1 MKNNKIYIGDT
12 PVKYSDENVQG
23 ETTLIN
29 GQHYYK
35 ISNYHQM
42 PPFFMSIVSNSDLW
56 MFLSSNGALTAGRT
70 NPDHALF
77 PYYTDDRIHDSHDIT
92 GNKTIIFVGKSDKIY
107 LWEPFSSNC
116 HGVYQIDRNIYK
128 NILGNHVIFEETNR
142 DLNITFR
149 YGWNN
154 CDEYGFIK
162 KSQIIN
168 NNKEPV
174 EINVCDG
181 LQNILPSGIDKRF
194 QLEYSTLADGYKKSE
209 LFPETNIGLYMLSS
223 IPVDRAE
230 PNEALMTSVVWSI
243 GIPNA
248 SILLSS
254 TQLDLFRKT
263 TEVVQE
269 HNIRARRGSYF
280 VQSSFTLDA
289 HQEKGWDIIADID
302 KTQSQISALAHSL
315 INDKNGAKKID
326 KAIAKSNQG
335 LLEKIS
341 KADGIQLTNN
351 SLNNFRHSANT
362 LFNIMRGGLFED
374 NYLIDKH
381 DFLSFLKQANKTKY
395 ATYKS
400 LLNQLPD
407 EVYLVDITTIGN
419 QDIERHCFE
428 YLPLSFS
435 RCHGDP
441 SRPWNNFSIDIKDQ
455 QGNKTFEYQGNWRD
469 IFQNWEALTLSFP
482 DYIESM
488 ITKFVNA
495 STADG
500 YNPSR
505 VVRDGFD
512 WDTLDPDDAWT
523 YIGYWGDHQIIY
535 LLKLLEG
542 SHKYHPGKL
551 LSLLNKE
558 IYTYANIPYKIKPYS
573 EIIEDHYNTV
583 DFDFELNQRI
593 NKRVE
598 KIGTDGKLI
607 QDQNGNI
614 YHVSLLEKLLVPAL
628 VKFSNYIP
636 QAGIWMNTQRPEWND
651 ANNALVGNGT
661 SMVTLYYLRRYI
673 IFLQEVLEGADLDR
687 VSISNEVCEF
697 FYNITEGL
705 QSFHS
710 VLSKTISDQD
720 RKNFTDVL
728 STAGSEYR
736 ANIYSN
742 GFSGEKSLLS
752 ILEIKKFLEISLIH
766 IDHSIQSNERE
777 DHLFN
782 AYNLIRFDKN
792 DGISI
797 RYLYEMLEGQ
807 VSVLSSKFL
816 KPEKAVVLL
825 RALRSSSLYR
835 EDQQSYLLYPNRRLP
850 HFIEKNIIPNKL
862 ANKSKILKQLIRDK
876 RKDFIEIDI
885 EGKIHFNSQFRNS
898 RILKDA
904 LDQLDVY
911 TEKDIQTV
919 LNIYEEIFDHQS
931 FTGRSGTFFKYEGLG
946 SIYWHM
952 VSKLLLAVNE
962 IYYTAISTQIDQKTI
977 DELKTIYYEIKEGIG
992 IHKNPALYGAFPT
1005 DPYSHTPAHC
1015 GAQQPGLTGQVK
1027 EDYIA
1032 RFGEL
1037 GVNVKNGCV
1046 SFKPDL
1052 LKQSEFITKRDDFI
1066 FYNIKGDKTTIP
1078 LEKNSMAFTYI
1089 QIPIIYTL
1097 SDEDQITITLKNDER
1112 KTINGSELKPD
1123 ISRYIFNRTGEI
1135 TKIEVSID
1143 HTLIN

>member
-92 GNKTIIFVGKSDKIY
+92 GNKTIVFVRKSDKIY

-116 HGVYQIDRNIYK
+116 HGVYQIDRDIYK

-435 RCHGDP
+435 RRHGDP

-500 YNPSR
+500 YNPYR
-505 VVRDGFD
+505 IERDGFD
-512 WDTLDPDDAWT
+512 WDTLDPDDTWT

-705 QSFHS
+705 QSLHS

-752 ILEIKKFLEISLIH
+752 ILEIKKFFEISLIH

-835 EDQQSYLLYPNRRLP
+835 KDQQSYILYPNRRLP
-850 HFIEKNIIPNKL
+850 HFMEKNIIPKNL
-862 ANKSKILKQLIRDK
+862 ANNSKILKQLIRDK

-962 IYYTAISTQIDQKTI
+962 IYYTAISTQTDQKTI

-1015 GAQQPGLTGQVK
+1015 GVQQPGMTGQVK

-1037 GVNVKNGCV
+1037 GVYVKNGCV
-1046 SFKPDL
+1046 SFKPNL
-1052 LKQSEFITKRDDFI
+1052 LKNSEFITKRDEFN
-1066 FYNIKGDKTTIP
+1066 FYNIHKEKTTIP
-1078 LEKNSMAFTYI
+1078 LEKNSLAFTYI

-1097 SDEDQITITLKNDER
+1097 SDKDQITITLKNDER
-1112 KTINGSELKPD
+1112 KTITGTELKPD
-1123 ISRYIFNRTGEI
+1123 ISRSIFNRTGEI
-1135 TKIEVSID
+1135 NKIEVSID
-1143 HTLIN
+1143 HTLLN

>member
-1 MKNNKIYIGDT
+1 MKKDKIYIGNT
-12 PVKYSDENVQG
+12 LVKYSDENVQG
-23 ETTLIN
+23 ETTLLN
-29 GQHYYK
+29 GQQYYK

-56 MFLSSNGALTAGRT
+56 MFLSSNGALTAGRR

-77 PYYTDDRIHDSHDIT
+77 PYYTDDRIHDSQDIT
-92 GNKTIIFVGKSDKIY
+92 GSKTIAFITRSEKTY
-107 LWEPFSSNC
+107 LWEPFSSNY
-116 HGVYQIDRNIYK
+116 HGLYQIERNIYK
-128 NILGNHVIFEETNR
+128 NLLGNHVIFEEINQ

-154 CDEYGFIK
+154 CDEYGFIN
-162 KSQIIN
+162 KSEIVN
-168 NNKEPV
+168 NNKEQV

-194 QLEYSTLADGYKKSE
+194 QLEYSTLVDGYKKSE

-230 PNEALMTSVVWSI
+230 PSEALMTSVVWSI

-254 TQLDLFRKT
+254 TQLDFFRKT
-263 TEVVQE
+263 REVVQE
-269 HNIRARRGSYF
+269 HNIRARRGAYF

-289 HQEKGWDIIADID
+289 HQEKGWSIIADID
-302 KTQSQISALAHSL
+302 KTQSQVSALAHSI
-315 INDKNGAKKID
+315 INDQDKAKKID
-326 KAIAKSNQG
+326 KAIAKSNQD

-341 KADGIQLTNN
+341 KADGIQLTKNA
-351 SLNNFRHSANT
+351 LNNFRHSANT

-374 NYLIDKH
+374 NYLVDKH
-381 DFLSFLKQANKTKY
+381 DFLSFLKQANKAKY
-395 ATYKS
+395 ETYKS

-407 EVYLVDITTIGN
+407 ELHLEDITSIGN
-419 QDIERHCFE
+419 HDIERYCFE

-435 RCHGDP
+435 RRHGDP

-455 QGNKTFEYQGNWRD
+455 HRNKTLEYQGNWRD
-469 IFQNWEALTLSFP
+469 IFQNWEALALSFP
-482 DYIESM
+482 GYIESM

-500 YNPSR
+500 YNPYR

-512 WDTLDPDDAWT
+512 WDTIDPDDTWT

-535 LLKLLEG
+535 LLKLLEV

-558 IYTYANIPYKIKPYS
+558 IYTYANVPYKIKPYL
-573 EIIEDHYNTV
+573 EILEDHYNTV
-583 DFDFELNQRI
+583 DFDFELNQHI
-593 NKRVE
+593 NERVE
-598 KIGTDGKLI
+598 KIGTDGKRI
-607 QDQNGNI
+607 QDRNGKI
-614 YHVSLLEKLLVPAL
+614 YHVSLLEKLLVPML

-673 IFLQEVLEGADLDR
+673 IFIQEMLEDIDLDQ
-687 VSISNEVCEF
+687 VSISNEVYEF
-697 FYNITEGL
+697 FYKITEGL

-710 VLSKTISDQD
+710 ILSNIISDQD
-720 RKNFTDVL
+720 RKKITDVL
-728 STAGSEYR
+728 STAGSEHR
-736 ANIYSN
+736 TNIYSN
-742 GFSGEKSLLS
+742 GFSGEKRSLS
-752 ILEIKKFLEISLIH
+752 ILDLKKFLEISLIH

-782 AYNLIRFDKN
+782 AYNLIKFDQN
-792 DGISI
+792 GGISI

-807 VSVLSSKFL
+807 VSILSSKFL

-835 EDQQSYLLYPNRRLP
+835 EDQQSYILYPNRRLP

-862 ANKSKILKQLIRDK
+862 ANKSKILEQLIRDK

-904 LDQLDVY
+904 LDQLGTY
-911 TEKDIQTV
+911 SEKDIQTV

-962 IYYTAISTQIDQKTI
+962 IYYTAITTQTDQKTI

-992 IHKNPALYGAFPT
+992 IHKNPEQYGAFPT

-1015 GAQQPGLTGQVK
+1015 GVQQPGMTGQVK
-1027 EDYIA
+1027 EDYIS

-1037 GVNVKNGCV
+1037 GVQIADGKV
-1046 SFKPDL
+1046 SFKSYL
-1052 LKQSEFITKRDDFI
+1052 LDKSEFIETDQDFN
-1066 FYNIKGDKTTIP
+1066 FYNIQGNKEAIFLK
-1078 LEKNSMAFTYI
+1078 KNSLAFTLV
-1089 QIPIIYTL
+1089 QIPIIYVL
-1097 SDEDQITITLKNDER
+1097 SDKDQITITLKNDER

-1123 ISRYIFNRTGEI
+1123 ISRSIFNRTGNI
-1135 TKIEVSID
+1135 SKIEVSID
-1143 HTLIN
+1143 HTLFN

>member
-92 GNKTIIFVGKSDKIY
+92 GNKTIVFVRKSDKIY

-302 KTQSQISALAHSL
+302 KTQSQISALAHS
-315 INDKNGAKKID
+315 IKNDKDKAKKID

-381 DFLSFLKQANKTKY
+381 DFLSFLKQANKEKY

-407 EVYLVDITTIGN
+407 ELHLVDITSIGN
-419 QDIERHCFE
+419 HDIDRYCFE

-435 RCHGDP
+435 RSHGDP

-500 YNPSR
+500 YNPYR
-505 VVRDGFD
+505 IERDGFD
-512 WDTLDPDDAWT
+512 WDTLDPDDTWT

-752 ILEIKKFLEISLIH
+752 ILEIKKFFEISLIH

-835 EDQQSYLLYPNRRLP
+835 KDQQSYILYPNRRLP
-850 HFIEKNIIPNKL
+850 HFIEKNIIPKNL
-862 ANKSKILKQLIRDK
+862 VNNSKILKQLIRDK

-911 TEKDIQTV
+911 TKKDIQTV

-962 IYYTAISTQIDQKTI
+962 IYYTAITVQTDQKI
-977 DELKTIYYEIKEGIG
+977 IEELKTIYYEIKEGIG

>member
-1 MKNNKIYIGDT
+1 MKKDKIYIGNT
-12 PVKYSDENVQG
+12 LVKYSDENVQG
-23 ETTLIN
+23 ETTLLN
-29 GQHYYK
+29 GQQYYK

-56 MFLSSNGALTAGRT
+56 MFLSSNGALTAGRR

-77 PYYTDDRIHDSHDIT
+77 PYYTDDRIHDSQDIT
-92 GNKTIIFVGKSDKIY
+92 GSKTIAFITRSEKTY
-107 LWEPFSSNC
+107 LWEPFSSNY
-116 HGVYQIDRNIYK
+116 HGLYQIERNIYK
-128 NILGNHVIFEETNR
+128 NLLGNHVIFEEINQ

-154 CDEYGFIK
+154 CDEYGFIN
-162 KSQIIN
+162 KSEIVN
-168 NNKEPV
+168 NNKEQV

-194 QLEYSTLADGYKKSE
+194 QLEYSTLVDGYKKSE

-230 PNEALMTSVVWSI
+230 PSEALMTSVVWSI

-254 TQLDLFRKT
+254 TQLDFFRKT
-263 TEVVQE
+263 REVVQE
-269 HNIRARRGSYF
+269 HNIRARRGAYF

-289 HQEKGWDIIADID
+289 HQEKGWSIIADID
-302 KTQSQISALAHSL
+302 KTQSQVSALAHSI
-315 INDKNGAKKID
+315 INDQDKAKKID
-326 KAIAKSNQG
+326 KAIAKSNQD

-341 KADGIQLTNN
+341 KADGIQLTKNA
-351 SLNNFRHSANT
+351 LNNFRHSANT

-374 NYLIDKH
+374 NYLVDKH
-381 DFLSFLKQANKTKY
+381 DFLSFLKQANKAKY
-395 ATYKS
+395 ETYKS

-407 EVYLVDITTIGN
+407 ELHLEDITSIGN
-419 QDIERHCFE
+419 HDIERYCFE

-435 RCHGDP
+435 RRHGDP

-455 QGNKTFEYQGNWRD
+455 HRNKTLEYQGNWRD
-469 IFQNWEALTLSFP
+469 IFQNWEALALSFP

-500 YNPSR
+500 YNPYR

-512 WDTLDPDDAWT
+512 WDTIDPDDTWT

-535 LLKLLEG
+535 LLKLLEV

-558 IYTYANIPYKIKPYS
+558 IYTYANVPYKIKPYL
-573 EIIEDHYNTV
+573 EILEDHYNTV
-583 DFDFELNQRI
+583 DFDFELNQHI
-593 NKRVE
+593 NERVE
-598 KIGTDGKLI
+598 KIGTDGKRI
-607 QDQNGNI
+607 QDRNGKI
-614 YHVSLLEKLLVPAL
+614 YHVSLLEKLLVPML

-673 IFLQEVLEGADLDR
+673 IFLQEMLEDIDLDQ
-687 VSISNEVCEF
+687 VSISNEVYEF
-697 FYNITEGL
+697 FYKITEGL

-710 VLSKTISDQD
+710 ILSNIISDQD
-720 RKNFTDVL
+720 RKKITDVL
-728 STAGSEYR
+728 STAGSEHR
-736 ANIYSN
+736 SNIYSN
-742 GFSGEKSLLS
+742 GFSGEKRSLS
-752 ILEIKKFLEISLIH
+752 ILDLKKFLEISLIH

-782 AYNLIRFDKN
+782 AYNLIKFDQN
-792 DGISI
+792 GGISI

-807 VSVLSSKFL
+807 VSILSSKFL

-835 EDQQSYLLYPNRRLP
+835 EDQQSYILYPNRRLP

-862 ANKSKILKQLIRDK
+862 ANKSKILEQLIRDK

-904 LDQLDVY
+904 LDQLGTY
-911 TEKDIQTV
+911 SEKDIQTV

-962 IYYTAISTQIDQKTI
+962 IYYTAITTRTDQKTI

-992 IHKNPALYGAFPT
+992 IHKNPEQYGAFPT

-1015 GAQQPGLTGQVK
+1015 GVQQPGMTGQVK
-1027 EDYIA
+1027 EDYIS

-1037 GVNVKNGCV
+1037 GVQIADGKV
-1046 SFKPDL
+1046 SFKSYL
-1052 LKQSEFITKRDDFI
+1052 LDKSEFIETDQDFN
-1066 FYNIKGDKTTIP
+1066 FYNIQGNKEAIFLK
-1078 LEKNSMAFTYI
+1078 KNSLAFTLV
-1089 QIPIIYTL
+1089 QIPIIYVL
-1097 SDEDQITITLKNDER
+1097 SDKDQITITLKNDER

-1123 ISRYIFNRTGEI
+1123 ISRSIFNRTGNI
-1135 TKIEVSID
+1135 SKIEVSID
-1143 HTLIN
+1143 HTLFN

>member
-23 ETTLIN
+23 KTTLIN

-92 GNKTIIFVGKSDKIY
+92 GNKTIVFVRKSDKIY

-116 HGVYQIDRNIYK
+116 HGVYQIDRDIYK

-374 NYLIDKH
+374 NYLVNKH
-381 DFLSFLKQANKTKY
+381 DFLSFLQRANKAKY

-407 EVYLVDITTIGN
+407 ELHLEDITSIGN
-419 QDIERHCFE
+419 HDIERYCFE

-455 QGNKTFEYQGNWRD
+455 QGNKTLEYQGNWRD
-469 IFQNWEALTLSFP
+469 IFQNWEALALSFP
-482 DYIESM
+482 EYIESM

-500 YNPSR
+500 YNPYR

-512 WDTLDPDDAWT
+512 WETLDPKDAWT

-535 LLKLLEG
+535 LLKLMEL
-542 SHKYHPGKL
+542 SYKYHPGKL
-551 LSLLNKE
+551 ISLLKKE
-558 IYTYANIPYKIKPYS
+558 IFTYANVPYKIKPYH
-573 EIIEDHYNTV
+573 EIINDHYNTV
-583 DFDFELNQRI
+583 DFDFELNQLI
-593 NKRVE
+593 SERVS
-598 KIGTDGKLI
+598 KMGTDGKFLLN
-607 QDQNGNI
+607 QDEQIN
-614 YHVSLLEKLLVPAL
+614 YVALVEKLFVPML
-628 VKFSNYIP
+628 VKFSNFIP
-636 QAGIWMNTQRPEWND
+636 EAGIWMNTQRPEWND
-651 ANNALVGNGT
+651 ANNALVGNGS

-673 IFLQEVLEGADLDR
+673 TFMQKLFQEIGRDQFSVSKEVYKFFNDIAKALDSFNCMVNGA
-687 VSISNEVCEF
+687 
-697 FYNITEGL
+697 
-705 QSFHS
+705 
-710 VLSKTISDQD
+710 ISDVD
-720 RKNFTDVL
+720 RRKFTNVL
-728 STAGSEYR
+728 STAGSDYR
-736 ANIYSN
+736 TNLYNN
-742 GFSGEKSLLS
+742 GFSGDKTNLS
-752 ILEIKKFLEISLIH
+752 TEDINSFLNNCLKH
-766 IDHSIQSNERE
+766 IDHSIKINERK
-777 DHLFN
+777 DHLFH
-782 AYNLIRFDKN
+782 AYNLIKFDGN
-792 DGISI
+792 GGISI
-797 RYLYEMLEGQ
+797 RHLYEMLEGQ
-807 VSVLSSKFL
+807 VSVLSSGYLSPK
-816 KPEKAVVLL
+816 KSVVLL
-825 RALRSSSLYR
+825 KALRNSSLYR
-835 EDQQSYLLYPNRRLP
+835 ADQQSYILYPNRHLP
-850 HFIEKNIIPNKL
+850 HFYEKNIIPTALVNE
-862 ANKSKILKQLIRDK
+862 SKVISRFLREDQNNI
-876 RKDFIEIDI
+876 IDI
-885 EGKIHFNSQFRNS
+885 DVDGKIHFDSKFRNAG
-898 RILKDA
+898 ILKQELQDINE
-904 LDQLDVY
+904 LSNQ
-911 TEKDIQTV
+911 DIQEV
-919 LNIYEEIFDHQS
+919 LDIYEAIFDHQS

-952 VSKLLLAVNE
+952 VSKLLLAVNDLYLSSNSDDE
-962 IYYTAISTQIDQKTI
+962 QLLTELKSIYYDIR
-977 DELKTIYYEIKEGIG
+977 EGIG
-992 IHKNPALYGAFPT
+992 IHKNPGLYGAFPT

-1015 GAQQPGLTGQVK
+1015 GVQQPGMTGQVK
-1027 EDYIA
+1027 EDFIS

-1037 GVNVKNGCV
+1037 GVQISNGKI
-1046 SFKPDL
+1046 SFQPSL
-1052 LKQSEFITKRDDFI
+1052 LEISEFIESDQNFV
-1066 FYNIKGDKTTIP
+1066 FYNIHGEKTTLPIK
-1078 LEKNSMAFTYI
+1078 KNSLAFTLA
-1089 QIPIIYTL
+1089 QVPVIYTL
-1097 SDEDQITITLKNDER
+1097 SEQNSIRVNFNNNSVKEYDGLDLCKEVSN
-1112 KTINGSELKPD
+1112 SV
-1123 ISRYIFNRTGEI
+1123 FNREGKVI
-1135 TKIEVSID
+1135 KIEVN
-1143 HTLIN
+1143 LIKV

>member
-1 MKNNKIYIGDT
+1 MNNNKIYINNT
-12 PVKYSDENVQG
+12 LVKHSDENVQG
-23 ETTLIN
+23 ETTLLN
-29 GQHYYK
+29 GQQYYK

-56 MFLSSNGALTAGRT
+56 MFLSSNGALTAGRR

-77 PYYTDDRIHDSHDIT
+77 PYYTDDRIHDSHDVT
-92 GNKTIIFVGKSDKIY
+92 GNKTIVFVRKSEKIY

-116 HGVYQIDRNIYK
+116 HDVYQIDRNIYK
-128 NILGNHVIFEETNR
+128 NIMGNHVIFEETNQ
-142 DLNITFR
+142 DLNVSFQ
-149 YGWNN
+149 YSWNN

-162 KSQIIN
+162 KSEIVN
-168 NNKEPV
+168 NNKEQV

-181 LQNILPSGIDKRF
+181 LQNILPSGIDKNF
-194 QLEYSTLADGYKKSE
+194 QSEYSTLIDGYKKSE

-230 PNEALMTSVVWSI
+230 PNESLMTSVVWSI

-289 HQEKGWDIIADID
+289 HQEKGWSIIADID
-302 KTQSQISALAHSL
+302 KTQSQISALAHS
-315 INDKNGAKKID
+315 IKNNKDKAKKID
-326 KAIAKSNQG
+326 KAIAKSSRD

-374 NYLIDKH
+374 NYLVDKH
-381 DFLSFLKQANKTKY
+381 DFLSFLKQANKEKY

-400 LLNQLPD
+400 LLNHLPD
-407 EVYLVDITTIGN
+407 ELHLVDITSIGN
-419 QDIERHCFE
+419 HDIERYCFE

-435 RCHGDP
+435 RRHGDP

-469 IFQNWEALTLSFP
+469 IFQNWEALSLSFP

-500 YNPSR
+500 YNPYR

-535 LLKLLEG
+535 LLKLLEA
-542 SHKYHPGKL
+542 SHKHHPGKL
-551 LSLLNKE
+551 FSLLNKE
-558 IYTYANIPYKIKPYS
+558 IYTYANVPYKIKPYS
-573 EIIEDHYNTV
+573 EILEDHNNTV
-583 DFDFELNQRI
+583 DFDFELNQHV
-593 NKRVE
+593 NMRVE
-598 KIGTDGKLI
+598 KIGTDGKFI
-607 QDQNGNI
+607 QDRNGKI
-614 YHVSLLEKLLVPAL
+614 YHVSLLEKLLVPML

-661 SMVTLYYLRRYI
+661 SMVTLYYLRIYI
-673 IFLQEVLEGADLDR
+673 IFLQELLEDFDLDR
-687 VSISNEVCEF
+687 VNISNEVYEF
-697 FYNITEGL
+697 FHKILDGL
-705 QSFHS
+705 QNFCSI
-710 VLSKTISDQD
+710 LSNTISDQD
-720 RKNFTDVL
+720 RKKITDVL
-728 STAGSEYR
+728 STAGSEHR
-736 ANIYSN
+736 TNIYSN
-742 GFSGEKSLLS
+742 GFSGVRSPLS
-752 ILEIKKFLEISLIH
+752 ISDLKKLLKVSLIH

-782 AYNLIRFDKN
+782 AYNLIKFDQN

-898 RILKDA
+898 RLLKDA
-904 LDQLDVY
+904 LDQLDTY
-911 TEKDIQTV
+911 SEKDIQTV

-1015 GAQQPGLTGQVK
+1015 GVQQPGMTGQVK

-1046 SFKPDL
+1046 SFKPNL
-1052 LKQSEFITKRDDFI
+1052 LKQSEFLTKRDEFN
-1066 FYNIKGDKTTIP
+1066 FYNILGAKTTIP
-1078 LEKNSMAFTYI
+1078 LEKNSLAFTYI

-1097 SDEDQITITLKNDER
+1097 SDKDQITITLKNDER
-1112 KTINGSELKPD
+1112 KTINGTELKPD
-1123 ISRYIFNRTGEI
+1123 ISRSIFNRTGEI
-1135 TKIEVSID
+1135 NKIEVSID
-1143 HTLIN
+1143 HTLLN

>member
-1 MKNNKIYIGDT
+1 MNNNKIYINNAL
-12 PVKYSDENVQG
+12 VKRSAENVQG
-23 ETTLIN
+23 ETTVLN

-56 MFLSSNGALTAGRT
+56 MFLSSNGALTAGRI

-77 PYYTDDRIHDSHDIT
+77 PYYTDDRIHDSHDVT
-92 GNKTIIFVGKSDKIY
+92 GNKTIIFVRKSGKVY

-116 HGVYQIDRNIYK
+116 HGIYQINRNIYK
-128 NILGNHVIFEETNR
+128 NILGNHVIFEETNQ
-142 DLNITFR
+142 DLNTTFR

-162 KSQIIN
+162 KSEIVN

-181 LQNILPSGIDKRF
+181 LQNILPSGIDNRF
-194 QLEYSTLADGYKKSE
+194 QSEFSTLVDGYKKSE

-223 IPVDRAE
+223 IPIDRAE
-230 PNEALMTSVVWSI
+230 PNEALMTNVVWSI

-269 HNIRARRGSYF
+269 HNIRARRGAYF
-280 VQSSFTLDA
+280 VQSSFSLDA
-289 HQEKGWDIIADID
+289 HQEKRWSIIADID
-302 KTQSQISALAHSL
+302 KTQSQISALAHSI
-315 INDKNGAKKID
+315 INDKDRANKID
-326 KAIAKSNQG
+326 KAIAKSNRA
-335 LLEKIS
+335 LFEKIS
-341 KADGIQLTNN
+341 KADGVQLTND

-435 RCHGDP
+435 RRHGDP

-455 QGNKTFEYQGNWRD
+455 QGNKAFEYQGNWRD

-535 LLKLLEG
+535 LLKLLEA
-542 SHKYHPGKL
+542 SHKHHPGKL
-551 LSLLNKE
+551 SSLLNKE
-558 IYTYANIPYKIKPYS
+558 IYTYANVPYKIKPYS
-573 EIIEDHYNTV
+573 EILEDHNNTV
-583 DFDFELNQRI
+583 DFDYELNQHV
-593 NKRVE
+593 NMRVE
-598 KIGTDGKLI
+598 KIGTDGKFI
-607 QDQNGNI
+607 QDRNGKI
-614 YHVSLLEKLLVPAL
+614 YHVSLLEKLLVPML

-661 SMVTLYYLRRYI
+661 SMVTLYYMRRYI
-673 IFLQEVLEGADLDR
+673 VFLQEILEDLDLVQ
-687 VSISNEVCEF
+687 VSISNEVYEL
-697 FYNITEGL
+697 FYKITEGL
-705 QSFHS
+705 QNVISI
-710 VLSKTISDQD
+710 LSNTISDQD
-720 RKNFTDVL
+720 RKKLTDVL
-728 STAGSEYR
+728 STAGSEHR
-736 ANIYSN
+736 TNIYSN
-742 GFSGEKSLLS
+742 GFSGEKSPLS
-752 ILEIKKFLEISLIH
+752 ILDLNKFLEISLIH
-766 IDHSIQSNERE
+766 IDHSIKSNERE
-777 DHLFN
+777 DRLFN
-782 AYNLIRFDKN
+782 AYNLIKFDQN
-792 DGISI
+792 NGISI

-835 EDQQSYLLYPNRRLP
+835 EDQQSYILYPNRRLP
-850 HFIEKNIIPNKL
+850 HFIEKNIVPNKL

-898 RILKDA
+898 RILKNA
-904 LDQLDVY
+904 LDQLDAY
-911 TEKDIQTV
+911 SEKDIQTV

-931 FTGRSGTFFKYEGLG
+931 FTGRSGSFFKYEGLG

-962 IYYTAISTQIDQKTI
+962 IYYTAITTQTDQKII
-977 DELKTIYYEIKEGIG
+977 DELKTIYYEIKDGIG
-992 IHKNPALYGAFPT
+992 INKNPAQYGAFPT
-1005 DPYSHTPAHC
+1005 DPYSHTPEHC
-1015 GAQQPGLTGQVK
+1015 GAQQPGMTGQVK

-1037 GVNVKNGCV
+1037 GMNVKNGCI
-1046 SFKPDL
+1046 SFRPNL
-1052 LKQSEFITKRDDFI
+1052 LKQSEFLTKRDEFN
-1066 FYNIKGDKTTIP
+1066 FYNVHGEKTTIP
-1078 LEKNSMAFTYI
+1078 LEKNSLAYTYI

-1097 SDEDQITITLKNDER
+1097 SDKNQITITLNNDER

-1123 ISRYIFNRTGEI
+1123 ISRSIFNRTGEI
-1135 TKIEVSID
+1135 TKIEVSIN

>member
-1 MKNNKIYIGDT
+1 MNNNKIYINNAL
-12 PVKYSDENVQG
+12 VKRSVENVQG
-23 ETTLIN
+23 ETTVLN

-56 MFLSSNGALTAGRT
+56 MFLSSNGALTAGRI

-77 PYYTDDRIHDSHDIT
+77 PYYTDDRIHDSHDVT
-92 GNKTIIFVGKSDKIY
+92 GNKTIIFVRKSGKVY

-116 HGVYQIDRNIYK
+116 HGIYQINRNIYK
-128 NILGNHVIFEETNR
+128 NILGNHVIFEETNQ
-142 DLNITFR
+142 DLNTTFR

-162 KSQIIN
+162 KSEIVN

-181 LQNILPSGIDKRF
+181 LQNILPSGIDNRF
-194 QLEYSTLADGYKKSE
+194 QSEFSTLVDGYKKSE

-223 IPVDRAE
+223 IPIDRAE
-230 PNEALMTSVVWSI
+230 PNEALMTNVVWSI

-263 TEVVQE
+263 TEAVQE
-269 HNIRARRGSYF
+269 HNIRARRGAYF
-280 VQSSFTLDA
+280 VQSSFSLDA
-289 HQEKGWDIIADID
+289 HQEKRWSIIADID
-302 KTQSQISALAHSL
+302 KTQSQISALAHSI
-315 INDKNGAKKID
+315 INDKDRANKID
-326 KAIAKSNQG
+326 KAIAKSNRA
-335 LLEKIS
+335 LFEKIS
-341 KADGIQLTNN
+341 KADGIQLTND

-435 RCHGDP
+435 RRHGDP

-500 YNPSR
+500 YNPYR

-535 LLKLLEG
+535 LLKLLEA
-542 SHKYHPGKL
+542 SHKHHPGKL
-551 LSLLNKE
+551 FSLLNKE
-558 IYTYANIPYKIKPYS
+558 IYTYANVPYKIKPYS
-573 EIIEDHYNTV
+573 EILEDHNNTV
-583 DFDFELNQRI
+583 DFDFELNQHV
-593 NKRVE
+593 NMRVE
-598 KIGTDGKLI
+598 KIGTDGKFI
-607 QDQNGNI
+607 QDRNGKI
-614 YHVSLLEKLLVPAL
+614 YHVSLLEKLLVPML

-661 SMVTLYYLRRYI
+661 SMVTLYYMRRYI
-673 IFLQEVLEGADLDR
+673 VFLQEILEDLDLVQ
-687 VSISNEVCEF
+687 VSISNEVYEL
-697 FYNITEGL
+697 FYKITEGL
-705 QSFHS
+705 QNVISI
-710 VLSKTISDQD
+710 LSNTISDQD
-720 RKNFTDVL
+720 RKKLTDVL
-728 STAGSEYR
+728 STAGSEHR
-736 ANIYSN
+736 TNIYSN
-742 GFSGEKSLLS
+742 GFSGEKSPLS
-752 ILEIKKFLEISLIH
+752 ILDLNKFLEISLIH
-766 IDHSIQSNERE
+766 IDHSIKSNERE
-777 DHLFN
+777 DRLFN
-782 AYNLIRFDKN
+782 AYNLIKFDQN
-792 DGISI
+792 NGISI

-835 EDQQSYLLYPNRRLP
+835 EDQQSYILYPNRRLP
-850 HFIEKNIIPNKL
+850 HFIEKNIVPNKL

-898 RILKDA
+898 RILKNA
-904 LDQLDVY
+904 LDQLDAY
-911 TEKDIQTV
+911 SEKDIQTV

-931 FTGRSGTFFKYEGLG
+931 FTGRSGSFFKYEGLG

-962 IYYTAISTQIDQKTI
+962 IYYTAITTQADQKII

-992 IHKNPALYGAFPT
+992 VHKNPAQYGAFPT
-1005 DPYSHTPAHC
+1005 DPYSHTPEHC
-1015 GAQQPGLTGQVK
+1015 GAQQPGMTGQVK

-1037 GVNVKNGCV
+1037 GMNVKNGCI
-1046 SFKPDL
+1046 SFKPNL
-1052 LKQSEFITKRDDFI
+1052 LKQSEFLTKRDEFN
-1066 FYNIKGDKTTIP
+1066 FYNVHGEKTTIP
-1078 LEKNSMAFTYI
+1078 LEKNSLAYTYI

-1097 SDEDQITITLKNDER
+1097 SDKNQITITLNNDER

-1123 ISRYIFNRTGEI
+1123 ISRSIFNRTGEI
-1135 TKIEVSID
+1135 TKIEVSIN

>member
-1 MKNNKIYIGDT
+1 MKKDKIYIGNT
-12 PVKYSDENVQG
+12 LVKYSDENVQG
-23 ETTLIN
+23 ETTLLN
-29 GQHYYK
+29 GQQYYK

-56 MFLSSNGALTAGRT
+56 MFLSSNGALTAGRR

-92 GNKTIIFVGKSDKIY
+92 GNKTIVFVKKSDKIY

-116 HGVYQIDRNIYK
+116 HDVYQIDRNIYK
-128 NILGNHVIFEETNR
+128 NILGNHVIFEETNQ

-162 KSQIIN
+162 KSEIIN
-168 NNKEPV
+168 NSQEPV
-174 EINVCDG
+174 EINLCDG
-181 LQNILPSGIDKRF
+181 LQNILPSGIDRKF
-194 QLEYSTLADGYKKSE
+194 QLEYSTLVDGYKKSE
-209 LFPETNIGLYMLSS
+209 LFPETNIGLYMISS

-230 PNEALMTSVVWSI
+230 PSEALMTSVIWSI

-254 TQLDLFRKT
+254 TQLDFFKKT
-263 TEVVQE
+263 REVVQE
-269 HNIRARRGSYF
+269 HNIRARRGAYF

-289 HQEKGWDIIADID
+289 HQEKGWSIIADID
-302 KTQSQISALAHSL
+302 KTQSQVSALAHSI
-315 INDKNGAKKID
+315 INDKDKAKKID
-326 KAIAKSNQG
+326 KAIAESNQD

-341 KADGIQLTNN
+341 KADGIQLTND

-374 NYLIDKH
+374 NYLVDKN
-381 DFLSFLKQANKTKY
+381 DFLSFLKQANKAKY

-407 EVYLVDITTIGN
+407 ALHLEDITSIGN
-419 QDIERHCFE
+419 HDIERYCFE

-435 RCHGDP
+435 RRHGDP

-455 QGNKTFEYQGNWRD
+455 QGNKKLEYQGNWRD

-500 YNPSR
+500 YNPYR
-505 VVRDGFD
+505 VVRNGFD
-512 WDTLDPDDAWT
+512 WEILDPDDAWT

-535 LLKLLEG
+535 LLKFLEV

-558 IYTYANIPYKIKPYS
+558 IYTYANVPYKIKPYS
-573 EIIEDHYNTV
+573 EILEDHNNTV
-583 DFDFELNQRI
+583 DFDFELNQHL
-593 NKRVE
+593 NERVE
-598 KIGTDGKLI
+598 KIGTDGKFI
-607 QDQNGNI
+607 QDRNGKI
-614 YHVSLLEKLLVPAL
+614 YHVSLLEKLLVPML

-673 IFLQEVLEGADLDR
+673 IFLQEVLEDIDLDQ
-687 VSISNEVCEF
+687 VSISNEVYEL
-697 FYNITEGL
+697 FYKITEGL
-705 QSFHS
+705 QSF
-710 VLSKTISDQD
+710 LSILSNTISDQD
-720 RKNFTDVL
+720 RKKITDVL
-728 STAGSEYR
+728 STAGSEHR
-736 ANIYSN
+736 TNIYSN
-742 GFSGEKSLLS
+742 GFSGEKSPLS
-752 ILEIKKFLEISLIH
+752 ILDLKKFLEISLIH

-782 AYNLIRFDKN
+782 AYNLIKFEQN
-792 DGISI
+792 DGISV

-835 EDQQSYLLYPNRRLP
+835 EDQQSYILYPNRRLP
-850 HFIEKNIIPNKL
+850 HFVEKNIIPNKL
-862 ANKSKILKQLIRDK
+862 ANNSKILKQLMRDK
-876 RKDFIEIDI
+876 CKDFIEVDI

-904 LDQLDVY
+904 LDQLETY
-911 TEKDIQTV
+911 SEKDIQSV
-919 LNIYEEIFDHQS
+919 LDIYEEIFDHQS

-962 IYYTAISTQIDQKTI
+962 IYYTAIATQTDQKTI

-992 IHKNPALYGAFPT
+992 IHKNPAQYGAFPT

-1015 GAQQPGLTGQVK
+1015 GVQQPGMTGQVK

-1037 GVNVKNGCV
+1037 GVNVNNGCI
-1046 SFKPDL
+1046 SFKTNL
-1052 LKQSEFITKRDDFI
+1052 LKQSEFITKRDEFN
-1066 FYNIKGDKTTIP
+1066 FYNIHGEKITIP
-1078 LEKNSMAFTYI
+1078 LEKNSMAFTYV

-1097 SDEDQITITLKNDER
+1097 SDKDQITITLKNDER

-1123 ISRYIFNRTGEI
+1123 ISRSIFNRTGEI

-1143 HTLIN
+1143 HTLLN

>member
-1 MKNNKIYIGDT
+1 MNNNKIYINNAL
-12 PVKYSDENVQG
+12 VKRSVENVQG
-23 ETTLIN
+23 ETTVLN

-56 MFLSSNGALTAGRT
+56 MFLSSNGALTAGRI

-77 PYYTDDRIHDSHDIT
+77 PYYTDDRIHDSHDVT
-92 GNKTIIFVGKSDKIY
+92 GNKTIIFVRKSGKVY

-116 HGVYQIDRNIYK
+116 HGIYQINRNIYK
-128 NILGNHVIFEETNR
+128 NILGNHVIFEETNQ
-142 DLNITFR
+142 DLNTTFR

-162 KSQIIN
+162 KSEIVN

-181 LQNILPSGIDKRF
+181 LQNILPSGIDNRF
-194 QLEYSTLADGYKKSE
+194 QSEFSTLVDGYKKSE

-223 IPVDRAE
+223 IPIDRAE
-230 PNEALMTSVVWSI
+230 PNEALMTNVVWSI

-269 HNIRARRGSYF
+269 HNIRARRGAYF
-280 VQSSFTLDA
+280 VQSSFSLDA
-289 HQEKGWDIIADID
+289 HQEKRWSIIADID
-302 KTQSQISALAHSL
+302 KTQSQISALAHSI
-315 INDKNGAKKID
+315 INDKDRANKID
-326 KAIAKSNQG
+326 KAIAKSNRA
-335 LLEKIS
+335 LFEKIS
-341 KADGIQLTNN
+341 KADGIQLTND

-381 DFLSFLKQANKTKY
+381 DFLSFLKQANKEKY

-407 EVYLVDITTIGN
+407 ELHLVDITSIGN
-419 QDIERHCFE
+419 HDIDRYCFE

-435 RCHGDP
+435 RSHGDP

-500 YNPSR
+500 YNPYR
-505 VVRDGFD
+505 IERDGFD
-512 WDTLDPDDAWT
+512 WDTLDPDDTWT

-535 LLKLLEG
+535 LLKLLEA
-542 SHKYHPGKL
+542 SHKHHPGKL
-551 LSLLNKE
+551 FSLLNKE
-558 IYTYANIPYKIKPYS
+558 IYTYANVPYKIKPYS
-573 EIIEDHYNTV
+573 EILEDHNNTV
-583 DFDFELNQRI
+583 DFDFELNQHV
-593 NKRVE
+593 NMRVE
-598 KIGTDGKLI
+598 KIGTDGKFI
-607 QDQNGNI
+607 QDRNGKI
-614 YHVSLLEKLLVPAL
+614 YHVSLLEKLLVPML

-661 SMVTLYYLRRYI
+661 SMVTLYYMRRYI
-673 IFLQEVLEGADLDR
+673 VFLQEILEDLDLVQ
-687 VSISNEVCEF
+687 VSISNEVYEL
-697 FYNITEGL
+697 FYKITEGL
-705 QSFHS
+705 QNVISI
-710 VLSKTISDQD
+710 LSNTISDQD
-720 RKNFTDVL
+720 RKKLTDVL
-728 STAGSEYR
+728 STAGSEHR
-736 ANIYSN
+736 TNIYSN
-742 GFSGEKSLLS
+742 GFSGEKSPLS
-752 ILEIKKFLEISLIH
+752 ILDLNKFLEISLIH
-766 IDHSIQSNERE
+766 IDHSIKSNERE
-777 DHLFN
+777 DRLFN
-782 AYNLIRFDKN
+782 AYNLIKFDQN
-792 DGISI
+792 NGISI

-835 EDQQSYLLYPNRRLP
+835 EDQQSYILYPNRRLP
-850 HFIEKNIIPNKL
+850 HFIEKNIVPNKL

-898 RILKDA
+898 RILKNA
-904 LDQLDVY
+904 LDQLDAY
-911 TEKDIQTV
+911 SEKDIQTV

-931 FTGRSGTFFKYEGLG
+931 FTGRSGSFFKYEGLG

-962 IYYTAISTQIDQKTI
+962 IYYTAITTQADQKII

-992 IHKNPALYGAFPT
+992 VHKNPAQYGAFPT
-1005 DPYSHTPAHC
+1005 DPYSHTPEHC
-1015 GAQQPGLTGQVK
+1015 GAQQPGMTGQVK

-1037 GVNVKNGCV
+1037 GMNVKNGCI
-1046 SFKPDL
+1046 SFKPNL
-1052 LKQSEFITKRDDFI
+1052 LKQSEFLTKRDEFN
-1066 FYNIKGDKTTIP
+1066 FYNVHGEKTTIP
-1078 LEKNSMAFTYI
+1078 LEKNSLAYTYI

-1097 SDEDQITITLKNDER
+1097 SDKNQITITLNNDER

-1123 ISRYIFNRTGEI
+1123 ISRSIFNRTGEI
-1135 TKIEVSID
+1135 TKIEVSIN

>member
-1 MKNNKIYIGDT
+1 MNNNKIYINNAL
-12 PVKYSDENVQG
+12 VKRSAENVQG
-23 ETTLIN
+23 ETTVLN

-56 MFLSSNGALTAGRT
+56 MFLSSNGALTAGRI

-77 PYYTDDRIHDSHDIT
+77 PYYTDDRIHDSHDVT
-92 GNKTIIFVGKSDKIY
+92 GNKTIIFVRKSGKVY

-116 HGVYQIDRNIYK
+116 HGIYQINRNIYK
-128 NILGNHVIFEETNR
+128 NILGNHVIFEETNQ
-142 DLNITFR
+142 DLNTTFR

-162 KSQIIN
+162 KSEIVN

-181 LQNILPSGIDKRF
+181 LQNILPSGIDNRF
-194 QLEYSTLADGYKKSE
+194 QSEFSTLVDGYKKSE

-223 IPVDRAE
+223 IPIDRAE
-230 PNEALMTSVVWSI
+230 PNEALMTNVVWSI

-263 TEVVQE
+263 TEAVQE
-269 HNIRARRGSYF
+269 HNIRARRGAYF
-280 VQSSFTLDA
+280 VQSSFSLDA
-289 HQEKGWDIIADID
+289 HQEKRWSIIADID
-302 KTQSQISALAHSL
+302 KTQSQISALAHSI
-315 INDKNGAKKID
+315 INDKDRANKID
-326 KAIAKSNQG
+326 KAIAKSNRA
-335 LLEKIS
+335 LFEKIS
-341 KADGIQLTNN
+341 KADGIQLTND

-407 EVYLVDITTIGN
+407 EVHLVDITTIGN

-435 RCHGDP
+435 RRHGDP

-500 YNPSR
+500 YNPYR

-535 LLKLLEG
+535 LLKLLEA
-542 SHKYHPGKL
+542 SHKHHPGKL
-551 LSLLNKE
+551 FSLLNKE
-558 IYTYANIPYKIKPYS
+558 IYTYANVPYKIKPYS
-573 EIIEDHYNTV
+573 EILEDHNNTV
-583 DFDFELNQRI
+583 DFDFELNQHV
-593 NKRVE
+593 NMRVE
-598 KIGTDGKLI
+598 KIGTDGKFI
-607 QDQNGNI
+607 QDRNGKI
-614 YHVSLLEKLLVPAL
+614 YHVSLLEKLLVPML

-661 SMVTLYYLRRYI
+661 SMVTLYYMRRYI
-673 IFLQEVLEGADLDR
+673 VFLQEILEDLDLVQ
-687 VSISNEVCEF
+687 VSISNEVYEL
-697 FYNITEGL
+697 FYKITEGL
-705 QSFHS
+705 QNVISI
-710 VLSKTISDQD
+710 LSNTISDQD
-720 RKNFTDVL
+720 RKKLTDVL
-728 STAGSEYR
+728 STAGSEHR
-736 ANIYSN
+736 TNIYSN
-742 GFSGEKSLLS
+742 GFSGEKSPLS
-752 ILEIKKFLEISLIH
+752 ILDLNKFLEISLIH
-766 IDHSIQSNERE
+766 IDHSIKSNERE
-777 DHLFN
+777 DRLFN
-782 AYNLIRFDKN
+782 AYNLIKFDQN
-792 DGISI
+792 NGISI

-835 EDQQSYLLYPNRRLP
+835 EDQQSYILYPNRRLP
-850 HFIEKNIIPNKL
+850 HFIEKNIVPNKL

-898 RILKDA
+898 RILKIA
-904 LDQLDVY
+904 LDQLDAY
-911 TEKDIQTV
+911 SEKDIQTV
-919 LNIYEEIFDHQS
+919 LNIYEEIFDHQY

-962 IYYTAISTQIDQKTI
+962 IYYTAITTQADQKII

-992 IHKNPALYGAFPT
+992 VHKNPAQYGAFPT
-1005 DPYSHTPAHC
+1005 DPYSHTPEHC
-1015 GAQQPGLTGQVK
+1015 GAQQPGMTGQVK

-1037 GVNVKNGCV
+1037 GMNVKNGCI
-1046 SFKPDL
+1046 SFKPNL
-1052 LKQSEFITKRDDFI
+1052 LKQSEFLTKRDEFN
-1066 FYNIKGDKTTIP
+1066 FYNVHGEKTTIP
-1078 LEKNSMAFTYI
+1078 LEKNSLAYTYI

-1097 SDEDQITITLKNDER
+1097 SDKNQITITLNNDER

-1123 ISRYIFNRTGEI
+1123 ISRSIFNRTGEI
-1135 TKIEVSID
+1135 TKIEVSIN

>member
-1 MKNNKIYIGDT
+1 VKNNKIYIGDT

-92 GNKTIIFVGKSDKIY
+92 GNKTIVFVRKSDKIY

-116 HGVYQIDRNIYK
+116 HGVYQIDRDIYK

-230 PNEALMTSVVWSI
+230 PNEALMTNVVWSI

-269 HNIRARRGSYF
+269 HNIRARRGAYF
-280 VQSSFTLDA
+280 VQSSFSLDA
-289 HQEKGWDIIADID
+289 HQEKRWSIIADID
-302 KTQSQISALAHSL
+302 KTQSQISALAHSI
-315 INDKNGAKKID
+315 INDKDRANKID
-326 KAIAKSNQG
+326 KAIAKSNRA
-335 LLEKIS
+335 LFEKIS

-381 DFLSFLKQANKTKY
+381 DFLSFLKQANKEKY

-407 EVYLVDITTIGN
+407 ELRLVDITSIGN
-419 QDIERHCFE
+419 HDIDRYCFE

-435 RCHGDP
+435 RSHGDP

-500 YNPSR
+500 YNPYR
-505 VVRDGFD
+505 IERDGFD
-512 WDTLDPDDAWT
+512 WDTLDPDDTWT

-705 QSFHS
+705 QSLHS

-752 ILEIKKFLEISLIH
+752 ILEIKKFFEISLIH

-835 EDQQSYLLYPNRRLP
+835 KDQQSYILYPNRRLP
-850 HFIEKNIIPNKL
+850 HFMEKNIIPKNL
-862 ANKSKILKQLIRDK
+862 ANNSKILKQLIRDK

-962 IYYTAISTQIDQKTI
+962 IYYTAISTQTDQKTI

-1015 GAQQPGLTGQVK
+1015 GVQQPGMTGQVK

-1037 GVNVKNGCV
+1037 GVYVKNGCV
-1046 SFKPDL
+1046 SFKPNL
-1052 LKQSEFITKRDDFI
+1052 LKNSEFITKRDEFN
-1066 FYNIKGDKTTIP
+1066 FYNIHKEKTTIP
-1078 LEKNSMAFTYI
+1078 LEKNSLAFTYI

-1097 SDEDQITITLKNDER
+1097 SDKDQITITLKNDER
-1112 KTINGSELKPD
+1112 KTINGTELKPD
-1123 ISRYIFNRTGEI
+1123 ISRSIFNRTGEI
-1135 TKIEVSID
+1135 NKIEVSID
-1143 HTLIN
+1143 HTLLN

>member
-1 MKNNKIYIGDT
+1 M
-12 PVKYSDENVQG
+12 
-23 ETTLIN
+23 
-29 GQHYYK
+29 
-35 ISNYHQM
+35 
-42 PPFFMSIVSNSDLW
+42 
-56 MFLSSNGALTAGRT
+56 
-70 NPDHALF
+70 
-77 PYYTDDRIHDSHDIT
+77 
-92 GNKTIIFVGKSDKIY
+92 
-107 LWEPFSSNC
+107 
-116 HGVYQIDRNIYK
+116 
-128 NILGNHVIFEETNR
+128 
-142 DLNITFR
+142 
-149 YGWNN
+149 
-154 CDEYGFIK
+154 
-162 KSQIIN
+162 
-168 NNKEPV
+168 
-174 EINVCDG
+174 
-181 LQNILPSGIDKRF
+181 
-194 QLEYSTLADGYKKSE
+194 
-209 LFPETNIGLYMLSS
+209 
-223 IPVDRAE
+223 
-230 PNEALMTSVVWSI
+230 
-243 GIPNA
+243 
-248 SILLSS
+248 
-254 TQLDLFRKT
+254 
-263 TEVVQE
+263 
-269 HNIRARRGSYF
+269 
-280 VQSSFTLDA
+280 DA
-289 HQEKGWDIIADID
+289 HQEKRWSIIADID
-302 KTQSQISALAHSL
+302 KTQSQISALAHSI
-315 INDKNGAKKID
+315 INDKDRANKID
-326 KAIAKSNQG
+326 KAIAKSNRA
-335 LLEKIS
+335 LFEKIS
-341 KADGIQLTNN
+341 KADGIQLTND

-435 RCHGDP
+435 RRHGDP

-500 YNPSR
+500 YNPYR

-535 LLKLLEG
+535 LLKLLEA
-542 SHKYHPGKL
+542 SHKHHPGKL
-551 LSLLNKE
+551 FSLLNKE
-558 IYTYANIPYKIKPYS
+558 IYTYANVPYKIKPYS
-573 EIIEDHYNTV
+573 EILEDHNNTV
-583 DFDFELNQRI
+583 DFDFELNQHV
-593 NKRVE
+593 NMRVE
-598 KIGTDGKLI
+598 KIGTDGKFI
-607 QDQNGNI
+607 QDRNGKI
-614 YHVSLLEKLLVPAL
+614 YHVSLLEKLLVPML

-661 SMVTLYYLRRYI
+661 SMVTLYYMRRYI
-673 IFLQEVLEGADLDR
+673 VFLQEILEDLDLVQ
-687 VSISNEVCEF
+687 VSISNEVYEL
-697 FYNITEGL
+697 FYKITEGL
-705 QSFHS
+705 QNVISI
-710 VLSKTISDQD
+710 LSNTISDQD
-720 RKNFTDVL
+720 RKKLTDVL
-728 STAGSEYR
+728 STAGSEHR
-736 ANIYSN
+736 TNIYSN
-742 GFSGEKSLLS
+742 GFSGEKSPLS
-752 ILEIKKFLEISLIH
+752 ILDLNKFLEISLIH
-766 IDHSIQSNERE
+766 IDHSIKSNERE
-777 DHLFN
+777 DRLFN
-782 AYNLIRFDKN
+782 AYNLIKFDQN
-792 DGISI
+792 NGISI

-835 EDQQSYLLYPNRRLP
+835 EDQQSYILYPNRRLP
-850 HFIEKNIIPNKL
+850 HFIEKNIVPNKL

-898 RILKDA
+898 RILKNA
-904 LDQLDVY
+904 LDQLDAY
-911 TEKDIQTV
+911 SEKDIQTV

-931 FTGRSGTFFKYEGLG
+931 FTGRSGSFFKYEGLG

-962 IYYTAISTQIDQKTI
+962 IYYTAITTQADQKII

-992 IHKNPALYGAFPT
+992 VHKNPAQYGAFPT
-1005 DPYSHTPAHC
+1005 DPYSHTPEHC
-1015 GAQQPGLTGQVK
+1015 GAQQPGMTGQVK

-1037 GVNVKNGCV
+1037 GMNVQNGCI
-1046 SFKPDL
+1046 SFKPNL
-1052 LKQSEFITKRDDFI
+1052 LKQSEFLTKRDEFN
-1066 FYNIKGDKTTIP
+1066 FYNVHGEKTTIP
-1078 LEKNSMAFTYI
+1078 LEKNSLAYTYI

-1097 SDEDQITITLKNDER
+1097 SDKNQITITLNNDER

-1123 ISRYIFNRTGEI
+1123 ISRSIFNRTGEI
-1135 TKIEVSID
+1135 TKIEVSIN

>member
-1 MKNNKIYIGDT
+1 MNNNKIYINNAL
-12 PVKYSDENVQG
+12 VKRSAENVQG
-23 ETTLIN
+23 ETTVLN

-56 MFLSSNGALTAGRT
+56 MFLSSNGALTAGRI

-77 PYYTDDRIHDSHDIT
+77 PYYTDDRIHDSHDVT
-92 GNKTIIFVGKSDKIY
+92 GNKTIIFVRKSGKVY

-116 HGVYQIDRNIYK
+116 HGIYQINRNIYK
-128 NILGNHVIFEETNR
+128 NILGNHVIFEETNQ
-142 DLNITFR
+142 DLNTTFR

-162 KSQIIN
+162 KSEIVN

-181 LQNILPSGIDKRF
+181 LQNILPSGIDNRF
-194 QLEYSTLADGYKKSE
+194 QSEFSTLVDGYKKSE

-223 IPVDRAE
+223 IPIDRAE
-230 PNEALMTSVVWSI
+230 PNEALMTNVVWSI

-263 TEVVQE
+263 TEAVQE
-269 HNIRARRGSYF
+269 HNIRARRGAYF
-280 VQSSFTLDA
+280 VQSSFSLDA
-289 HQEKGWDIIADID
+289 HQEKRWSIIADID
-302 KTQSQISALAHSL
+302 KTQSQISALAHSI
-315 INDKNGAKKID
+315 INDKDRANKID
-326 KAIAKSNQG
+326 KAIAKSNRA
-335 LLEKIS
+335 LFEKIS
-341 KADGIQLTNN
+341 KADGIQLTND

-435 RCHGDP
+435 RRHGDP

-535 LLKLLEG
+535 LLKLLEA
-542 SHKYHPGKL
+542 SHKHHPGKL
-551 LSLLNKE
+551 FSLLNKE
-558 IYTYANIPYKIKPYS
+558 IYTYANVPYKIKPYS
-573 EIIEDHYNTV
+573 EILEDHNNTV
-583 DFDFELNQRI
+583 DFDFELNQHV
-593 NKRVE
+593 NMRVE
-598 KIGTDGKLI
+598 KIGTDGKFI
-607 QDQNGNI
+607 QDRNGKI
-614 YHVSLLEKLLVPAL
+614 YHVSLLEKLLVPML

-661 SMVTLYYLRRYI
+661 SMVTLYYMRRYI
-673 IFLQEVLEGADLDR
+673 VFLQEILEDLDLVQ
-687 VSISNEVCEF
+687 VSISNEVYEL
-697 FYNITEGL
+697 FYKITEGL
-705 QSFHS
+705 QNVISI
-710 VLSKTISDQD
+710 LSNTISDQD
-720 RKNFTDVL
+720 RKKLTDVL
-728 STAGSEYR
+728 STAGSEHR
-736 ANIYSN
+736 TNIYSN
-742 GFSGEKSLLS
+742 GFSGEKSPLS
-752 ILEIKKFLEISLIH
+752 ILDLNKFLEISLIH
-766 IDHSIQSNERE
+766 IDHSIKSNERE
-777 DHLFN
+777 DRLFN
-782 AYNLIRFDKN
+782 AYNLIKFDQN

-835 EDQQSYLLYPNRRLP
+835 EDQQSYILYPNRRLP
-850 HFIEKNIIPNKL
+850 HFIEKNIVPNKL

-898 RILKDA
+898 RILKNA
-904 LDQLDVY
+904 LDQLDAY
-911 TEKDIQTV
+911 SEKDIQTV

-931 FTGRSGTFFKYEGLG
+931 FTGRSGSFFKYEGLG

-962 IYYTAISTQIDQKTI
+962 IYYTAITTQADQKII

-992 IHKNPALYGAFPT
+992 VHKNPAQYGAFPT
-1005 DPYSHTPAHC
+1005 DPYSHTPEHC
-1015 GAQQPGLTGQVK
+1015 GAQQPGMTGQVK

-1037 GVNVKNGCV
+1037 GMNVQNGCI
-1046 SFKPDL
+1046 SFKPNL
-1052 LKQSEFITKRDDFI
+1052 LKQSEFLTKRDEFN
-1066 FYNIKGDKTTIP
+1066 FYNVHGEKTTIP
-1078 LEKNSMAFTYI
+1078 LEKNSLAYTYI

-1097 SDEDQITITLKNDER
+1097 SDKNQITITLNNDER

-1123 ISRYIFNRTGEI
+1123 ISRSIFNRTGEI
-1135 TKIEVSID
+1135 TKIEVSIN

>member
-1 MKNNKIYIGDT
+1 MNNNKIYINNAL
-12 PVKYSDENVQG
+12 VKRSAENVQG
-23 ETTLIN
+23 ETTVLN

-56 MFLSSNGALTAGRT
+56 MFLSSNGALTAGRI

-77 PYYTDDRIHDSHDIT
+77 PYYTDDRIHDSHDVT
-92 GNKTIIFVGKSDKIY
+92 GNKTIIFVRKSGKVY

-116 HGVYQIDRNIYK
+116 HGIYQINRNIYK
-128 NILGNHVIFEETNR
+128 NILGNHVIFEETNQ
-142 DLNITFR
+142 DLNTTFR

-162 KSQIIN
+162 KSEIVN

-181 LQNILPSGIDKRF
+181 LQNILPSGIDNRF
-194 QLEYSTLADGYKKSE
+194 QSEFSTLVDGYKKSE

-223 IPVDRAE
+223 IPIDRAE
-230 PNEALMTSVVWSI
+230 PNEALMTNVVWSI

-269 HNIRARRGSYF
+269 HNIRARRGAYF
-280 VQSSFTLDA
+280 IQSSFSLDA
-289 HQEKGWDIIADID
+289 HQEKRWSIIADID
-302 KTQSQISALAHSL
+302 KTQSQISALAHSI
-315 INDKNGAKKID
+315 INDKDRANKID
-326 KAIAKSNQG
+326 KAIAKSNRA
-335 LLEKIS
+335 LFEKIS
-341 KADGIQLTNN
+341 KADGIQLTND

-435 RCHGDP
+435 RRHGDP

-535 LLKLLEG
+535 LLKLLEA
-542 SHKYHPGKL
+542 SHKHHPGKL
-551 LSLLNKE
+551 FSLLNKE
-558 IYTYANIPYKIKPYS
+558 IYTYANVPYKIKPYS
-573 EIIEDHYNTV
+573 EILEDHNNTV
-583 DFDFELNQRI
+583 DFDFELNQHV
-593 NKRVE
+593 NMRVE
-598 KIGTDGKLI
+598 KIGTDGKFI
-607 QDQNGNI
+607 QDRNGKI
-614 YHVSLLEKLLVPAL
+614 YHVSLLEKLLVPML

-661 SMVTLYYLRRYI
+661 SMVTLYYMRRYI
-673 IFLQEVLEGADLDR
+673 VFLQEILEDLDLVQ
-687 VSISNEVCEF
+687 VSISNEVYEL
-697 FYNITEGL
+697 FYKITEGL
-705 QSFHS
+705 QNVISI
-710 VLSKTISDQD
+710 LSNTISDQD
-720 RKNFTDVL
+720 RKKLTDVL
-728 STAGSEYR
+728 STAGSEHR
-736 ANIYSN
+736 TNIYSN
-742 GFSGEKSLLS
+742 GFSGEKSPLS
-752 ILEIKKFLEISLIH
+752 ILDLNKFLEISLIH
-766 IDHSIQSNERE
+766 IDHSIKSNERE
-777 DHLFN
+777 DRLFN
-782 AYNLIRFDKN
+782 AYNLIKFDQN
-792 DGISI
+792 NGISI

-835 EDQQSYLLYPNRRLP
+835 EDQQSYILYPNRRLP
-850 HFIEKNIIPNKL
+850 HFIEKNIVPNKL

-898 RILKDA
+898 RILKNA
-904 LDQLDVY
+904 LDQLDAY
-911 TEKDIQTV
+911 SEKDIQTV

-931 FTGRSGTFFKYEGLG
+931 FTGRSGSFFKYEGLG

-962 IYYTAISTQIDQKTI
+962 IYYTAITTQADQKII

-992 IHKNPALYGAFPT
+992 VHKNPAQYGAFPT
-1005 DPYSHTPAHC
+1005 DPYSHTPEHC
-1015 GAQQPGLTGQVK
+1015 GAQQPGMTGQVK

-1037 GVNVKNGCV
+1037 GMNVQNGCI
-1046 SFKPDL
+1046 SFKPNL
-1052 LKQSEFITKRDDFI
+1052 LKQSEFLTKRDEFN
-1066 FYNIKGDKTTIP
+1066 FYNVHGEKTTIP
-1078 LEKNSMAFTYI
+1078 LEKNSLAYTYI

-1097 SDEDQITITLKNDER
+1097 SDKNQITITLNNDER

-1123 ISRYIFNRTGEI
+1123 ISRSIFNRTGEI
-1135 TKIEVSID
+1135 TKIEVSIN

>member
-1 MKNNKIYIGDT
+1 MKKNKIYIGNT
-12 PVKYSDENVQG
+12 LVKYSDENVQG
-23 ETTLIN
+23 ETTLLN
-29 GQHYYK
+29 GQQYYK

-56 MFLSSNGALTAGRT
+56 MFLSSNGALTAGRR

-92 GNKTIIFVGKSDKIY
+92 GNKTIVFVKKSDKIY

-116 HGVYQIDRNIYK
+116 HDVYQIDRNIYK
-128 NILGNHVIFEETNR
+128 NILGNHVIFEETNQ

-162 KSQIIN
+162 KSEIIN
-168 NNKEPV
+168 NSQEPV
-174 EINVCDG
+174 EINLCDG
-181 LQNILPSGIDKRF
+181 LQNILPSGIDRKF
-194 QLEYSTLADGYKKSE
+194 QLEYSTLVDGYKKSE
-209 LFPETNIGLYMLSS
+209 LFPETNIGLYMISS

-230 PNEALMTSVVWSI
+230 PSEALMTSVIWSI

-254 TQLDLFRKT
+254 TQLDFFKKT
-263 TEVVQE
+263 REVVQE
-269 HNIRARRGSYF
+269 HNIRARRGAYF

-289 HQEKGWDIIADID
+289 HQEKGWSIIADID
-302 KTQSQISALAHSL
+302 KTQSQVSALAHSI
-315 INDKNGAKKID
+315 INDKDKAKKID
-326 KAIAKSNQG
+326 KAIAESNQD

-341 KADGIQLTNN
+341 KADGIQLTND

-374 NYLIDKH
+374 NYLVDKN
-381 DFLSFLKQANKTKY
+381 DFLSFLKQANKAKY

-407 EVYLVDITTIGN
+407 ELHLEDITSIGN
-419 QDIERHCFE
+419 HDIERYCFE

-435 RCHGDP
+435 RRHGDP

-455 QGNKTFEYQGNWRD
+455 QGNKKLEYQGNWRD

-500 YNPSR
+500 YNPYR
-505 VVRDGFD
+505 VVRNGFD
-512 WDTLDPDDAWT
+512 WEILDPDDAWT

-535 LLKLLEG
+535 LLKFLEV

-558 IYTYANIPYKIKPYS
+558 IYTYANVPYKIKPYS
-573 EIIEDHYNTV
+573 EILEDHNNTV
-583 DFDFELNQRI
+583 DFDFELNQHL
-593 NKRVE
+593 NERVE
-598 KIGTDGKLI
+598 KIGTDGKFI
-607 QDQNGNI
+607 QDRNGKI
-614 YHVSLLEKLLVPAL
+614 YHVSLLEKLLVPML

-673 IFLQEVLEGADLDR
+673 IFLQEMLEDIDLDQ
-687 VSISNEVCEF
+687 VSISNEVYEL
-697 FYNITEGL
+697 FYKITEGL
-705 QSFHS
+705 QSF
-710 VLSKTISDQD
+710 LSILSNTISDQD
-720 RKNFTDVL
+720 RKKITDVL
-728 STAGSEYR
+728 STAGSEHR
-736 ANIYSN
+736 INIYSN
-742 GFSGEKSLLS
+742 GFSGEKSPLS
-752 ILEIKKFLEISLIH
+752 ILDLKKFLEISLIH

-782 AYNLIRFDKN
+782 AYNLIKFEQN
-792 DGISI
+792 DGISV

-835 EDQQSYLLYPNRRLP
+835 EDQQSYILYPNRRLP
-850 HFIEKNIIPNKL
+850 HFVEKNIIPNKL
-862 ANKSKILKQLIRDK
+862 ANNSKILKQLMRDK
-876 RKDFIEIDI
+876 CKDFIEVDI

-904 LDQLDVY
+904 LDQLETY
-911 TEKDIQTV
+911 SEKDIQSV
-919 LNIYEEIFDHQS
+919 LDIYEEIFDHQS

-962 IYYTAISTQIDQKTI
+962 IYYTAIATQTDQKTI

-992 IHKNPALYGAFPT
+992 IHKNPAQYGAFPT

-1015 GAQQPGLTGQVK
+1015 GVQQPGMTGQVK

-1037 GVNVKNGCV
+1037 GVNVNNGCI
-1046 SFKPDL
+1046 SFKTNL
-1052 LKQSEFITKRDDFI
+1052 LKQSEFITKRDEFN
-1066 FYNIKGDKTTIP
+1066 FYNIHGEKITIP
-1078 LEKNSMAFTYI
+1078 LEKNSMAFTYV

-1097 SDEDQITITLKNDER
+1097 SDKDQITITLKNDER

-1123 ISRYIFNRTGEI
+1123 ISRSIFNRTGEI
-1135 TKIEVSID
+1135 TKIEVLID
-1143 HTLIN
+1143 HSLLN

>member
-1 MKNNKIYIGDT
+1 MKKDKIYIGNT
-12 PVKYSDENVQG
+12 LVKYSDENVQG
-23 ETTLIN
+23 ETTLLN
-29 GQHYYK
+29 GQQYYK

-56 MFLSSNGALTAGRT
+56 MFLSSNGALTAGRR

-77 PYYTDDRIHDSHDIT
+77 PYYTDDRIHDSQDIT
-92 GNKTIIFVGKSDKIY
+92 GSKTIAFITRSEKTY
-107 LWEPFSSNC
+107 LWEPFSSNY
-116 HGVYQIDRNIYK
+116 HGLYQIERNIYK
-128 NILGNHVIFEETNR
+128 NLLGNHVIFEEINQ

-154 CDEYGFIK
+154 CDEYGFIN
-162 KSQIIN
+162 KSEIVN
-168 NNKEPV
+168 NNKEQV

-194 QLEYSTLADGYKKSE
+194 QLEYSTLVDGYKKSE

-230 PNEALMTSVVWSI
+230 PSEALMTSVVWSI

-254 TQLDLFRKT
+254 TQLDFFRKT
-263 TEVVQE
+263 REVVQE
-269 HNIRARRGSYF
+269 HNIRARRGAYF

-289 HQEKGWDIIADID
+289 HQEKGWSIIADID
-302 KTQSQISALAHSL
+302 KTQSQVSALAHSI
-315 INDKNGAKKID
+315 INDQDKAKKID
-326 KAIAKSNQG
+326 KAIAKSNQD

-341 KADGIQLTNN
+341 KADGIQLTKNA
-351 SLNNFRHSANT
+351 LNNFRHSANT

-374 NYLIDKH
+374 NYLVDKH
-381 DFLSFLKQANKTKY
+381 DFLSFLKQANKAKY
-395 ATYKS
+395 ETYKS

-407 EVYLVDITTIGN
+407 ELHLEDITSIGN
-419 QDIERHCFE
+419 HDIERYCFE

-435 RCHGDP
+435 RRHGDP

-455 QGNKTFEYQGNWRD
+455 HRNKTLEYQGNWRD
-469 IFQNWEALTLSFP
+469 IFQNWEALALSFP

-500 YNPSR
+500 YNPYR

-512 WDTLDPDDAWT
+512 WDTIDPDDTWT

-535 LLKLLEG
+535 LLKLLEV

-558 IYTYANIPYKIKPYS
+558 IYTYANVPYKIKPYL
-573 EIIEDHYNTV
+573 EILEDHYNTV
-583 DFDFELNQRI
+583 DFDFELNQHI
-593 NKRVE
+593 NERVE
-598 KIGTDGKLI
+598 KIGTDGKRI
-607 QDQNGNI
+607 QDRNGKI
-614 YHVSLLEKLLVPAL
+614 YHVSLLEKLLVPML

-673 IFLQEVLEGADLDR
+673 IFIQEMLEDIDLDQ
-687 VSISNEVCEF
+687 VSISNEVYEF
-697 FYNITEGL
+697 FYKITEGL

-710 VLSKTISDQD
+710 ILSNIISDQD
-720 RKNFTDVL
+720 RKKITDVL
-728 STAGSEYR
+728 STAGSEHR
-736 ANIYSN
+736 TNIYSN
-742 GFSGEKSLLS
+742 GFSGEKRSLS
-752 ILEIKKFLEISLIH
+752 ILDLKKFLEISLIH

-782 AYNLIRFDKN
+782 AYNLIKFDQN
-792 DGISI
+792 GGISI

-807 VSVLSSKFL
+807 VSILSSKFL

-835 EDQQSYLLYPNRRLP
+835 EDQQSYILYPNRRLP

-862 ANKSKILKQLIRDK
+862 ANKSKILEQLIRDK

-904 LDQLDVY
+904 LDQLGTY
-911 TEKDIQTV
+911 SEKDIQTV

-962 IYYTAISTQIDQKTI
+962 IYYTAITTQTDQKTI

-992 IHKNPALYGAFPT
+992 IHKNPEQYGAFPT

-1015 GAQQPGLTGQVK
+1015 GVQQPGMTGQVK
-1027 EDYIA
+1027 EDYIS

-1037 GVNVKNGCV
+1037 GVQIADGKV
-1046 SFKPDL
+1046 SFKSYL
-1052 LKQSEFITKRDDFI
+1052 LDKSEFIETDQDFN
-1066 FYNIKGDKTTIP
+1066 FYNIQGNKEAIFLK
-1078 LEKNSMAFTYI
+1078 KNSLAFTLV
-1089 QIPIIYTL
+1089 QIPIIYVL
-1097 SDEDQITITLKNDER
+1097 SDKDQITITLKNDER

-1123 ISRYIFNRTGEI
+1123 ISRSIFNRTGNI
-1135 TKIEVSID
+1135 SKIEVSID
-1143 HTLIN
+1143 HTLFN

>member
-1 MKNNKIYIGDT
+1 MNNNKIYINNAL
-12 PVKYSDENVQG
+12 VKRSVENVQG
-23 ETTLIN
+23 ETTVLN

-56 MFLSSNGALTAGRT
+56 MFLSSNGALTAGRI

-77 PYYTDDRIHDSHDIT
+77 PYYTDDRIHDSHDVT
-92 GNKTIIFVGKSDKIY
+92 GNKTIIFVRKSGKVY

-116 HGVYQIDRNIYK
+116 HGIYQINRNIYK
-128 NILGNHVIFEETNR
+128 NILGNHVIFEETNQ
-142 DLNITFR
+142 DLNTTFR

-162 KSQIIN
+162 KSEIVN

-181 LQNILPSGIDKRF
+181 LQNILPSGIDNRF
-194 QLEYSTLADGYKKSE
+194 QSEFSTLVDGYKKSE

-223 IPVDRAE
+223 IPIDRAE
-230 PNEALMTSVVWSI
+230 PNEALMTNVVWSI

-269 HNIRARRGSYF
+269 HNIRARRGAYF
-280 VQSSFTLDA
+280 VQSSFSLDA
-289 HQEKGWDIIADID
+289 HQEKRWSIIADID
-302 KTQSQISALAHSL
+302 KTQSQISALAHSI
-315 INDKNGAKKID
+315 INDKDRANKID
-326 KAIAKSNQG
+326 KAIAKSNRA
-335 LLEKIS
+335 LFEKIS
-341 KADGIQLTNN
+341 KADGIQLTND

-435 RCHGDP
+435 RRHGDP

-535 LLKLLEG
+535 LLKLLEA
-542 SHKYHPGKL
+542 SHKHHPGKL
-551 LSLLNKE
+551 FSLLNKE
-558 IYTYANIPYKIKPYS
+558 IYTYANVPYKIKPYS
-573 EIIEDHYNTV
+573 EILEDHNNTV
-583 DFDFELNQRI
+583 DFDFELNQHV
-593 NKRVE
+593 NMRVE
-598 KIGTDGKLI
+598 KIGTDGKFI
-607 QDQNGNI
+607 QDRNGKI
-614 YHVSLLEKLLVPAL
+614 YHVSLLEKLLVPML

-661 SMVTLYYLRRYI
+661 SMVTLYYMRRYI
-673 IFLQEVLEGADLDR
+673 VFLQEILEDLDLVQ
-687 VSISNEVCEF
+687 VSISNEVYEL
-697 FYNITEGL
+697 FYKITEGL
-705 QSFHS
+705 QNVISI
-710 VLSKTISDQD
+710 LSNTISDQD
-720 RKNFTDVL
+720 RKKLTDVL
-728 STAGSEYR
+728 STAGSEHR
-736 ANIYSN
+736 TNIYSN
-742 GFSGEKSLLS
+742 GFSGEKSPLS
-752 ILEIKKFLEISLIH
+752 ILDLNKFLEISLIH
-766 IDHSIQSNERE
+766 IDHSIKSNERE
-777 DHLFN
+777 DRLFN
-782 AYNLIRFDKN
+782 AYNLIKFDQN
-792 DGISI
+792 NGISI

-835 EDQQSYLLYPNRRLP
+835 EDQQSYILYPNRRLP
-850 HFIEKNIIPNKL
+850 HFIEKNIVPNKL

-898 RILKDA
+898 RILKNA
-904 LDQLDVY
+904 LDQLDAY
-911 TEKDIQTV
+911 SEKDIQTV

-962 IYYTAISTQIDQKTI
+962 IYYTAITTQADQKII

-992 IHKNPALYGAFPT
+992 VHKNPAQYGAFPT
-1005 DPYSHTPAHC
+1005 DPYSHTPEHC
-1015 GAQQPGLTGQVK
+1015 GAQQPGMTGQVK

-1037 GVNVKNGCV
+1037 GMNVKNGCI
-1046 SFKPDL
+1046 SFKPNL
-1052 LKQSEFITKRDDFI
+1052 LKQSEFLTKRDEFN
-1066 FYNIKGDKTTIP
+1066 FYNVHGEKTTIP
-1078 LEKNSMAFTYI
+1078 LEKNSLAYTYI

-1097 SDEDQITITLKNDER
+1097 SDKNQITITLNNDER

-1123 ISRYIFNRTGEI
+1123 ISRSIFNRTGEI
-1135 TKIEVSID
+1135 TKIEVSIN

>member
-1 MKNNKIYIGDT
+1 MNNNKIYINNAL
-12 PVKYSDENVQG
+12 VKRSVENVQG
-23 ETTLIN
+23 ETTVLN

-56 MFLSSNGALTAGRT
+56 MFLSSNGALTAGRI

-77 PYYTDDRIHDSHDIT
+77 PYYTDDRIHDSHDVT
-92 GNKTIIFVGKSDKIY
+92 GNKTIIFVRKSGKVY

-116 HGVYQIDRNIYK
+116 HGIYQINRNIYK
-128 NILGNHVIFEETNR
+128 NILGNHVIFEETNQ
-142 DLNITFR
+142 DLNTTFR

-162 KSQIIN
+162 KSEIVN

-181 LQNILPSGIDKRF
+181 LQNILPSGIDNRF
-194 QLEYSTLADGYKKSE
+194 QSEFSTLVDGYKKSE

-223 IPVDRAE
+223 IPIDRAE
-230 PNEALMTSVVWSI
+230 PNEALMTNVVWSI

-269 HNIRARRGSYF
+269 HNIRARRGAYF
-280 VQSSFTLDA
+280 VQSSFSLDA
-289 HQEKGWDIIADID
+289 HQEKRWSIIADID
-302 KTQSQISALAHSL
+302 KTQSQISALAHSI
-315 INDKNGAKKID
+315 INDKDRANKID
-326 KAIAKSNQG
+326 KAIAKSNRA
-335 LLEKIS
+335 LFEKIS
-341 KADGIQLTNN
+341 KADGIQLTND

-381 DFLSFLKQANKTKY
+381 DFLSFLKQANKEKY

-407 EVYLVDITTIGN
+407 ELHLVDITSIGN
-419 QDIERHCFE
+419 HDIDRYCFE

-435 RCHGDP
+435 RSHGDP

-500 YNPSR
+500 YNPYR

-535 LLKLLEG
+535 LLKLLEA
-542 SHKYHPGKL
+542 SHKHHPGKL
-551 LSLLNKE
+551 FSLLNKE
-558 IYTYANIPYKIKPYS
+558 IYTYANVPYKIKPYS
-573 EIIEDHYNTV
+573 EILEDHNNTV
-583 DFDFELNQRI
+583 DFDFELNQHV
-593 NKRVE
+593 NMRVE
-598 KIGTDGKLI
+598 KIGTDGKFI
-607 QDQNGNI
+607 QDRNGKI
-614 YHVSLLEKLLVPAL
+614 YHVSLLEKLLVPML

-661 SMVTLYYLRRYI
+661 SMVTLYYMRRYI
-673 IFLQEVLEGADLDR
+673 VFLQEILEDLDLVQ
-687 VSISNEVCEF
+687 VSISNEVYEL
-697 FYNITEGL
+697 FYKITEGL
-705 QSFHS
+705 QNVISI
-710 VLSKTISDQD
+710 LSNTISDQD
-720 RKNFTDVL
+720 RKKLTDVL
-728 STAGSEYR
+728 STAGSEHR
-736 ANIYSN
+736 TNIYSN
-742 GFSGEKSLLS
+742 GFSGEKSPLS
-752 ILEIKKFLEISLIH
+752 ILDLNKFLEISLIH
-766 IDHSIQSNERE
+766 IDHSIKSNERE
-777 DHLFN
+777 DRLFN
-782 AYNLIRFDKN
+782 AYNLIKFDQN
-792 DGISI
+792 NGISI

-835 EDQQSYLLYPNRRLP
+835 EDQQSYILYPNRRLP
-850 HFIEKNIIPNKL
+850 HFIEKNIVPNKL

-898 RILKDA
+898 RILKNA
-904 LDQLDVY
+904 LDQLDAY
-911 TEKDIQTV
+911 SEKDIQTV

-962 IYYTAISTQIDQKTI
+962 IYYTAITTQADQKII

-992 IHKNPALYGAFPT
+992 VHKNPAQYGAFPT
-1005 DPYSHTPAHC
+1005 DPYSHTPEHC
-1015 GAQQPGLTGQVK
+1015 GAQQPGMTGQVK

-1037 GVNVKNGCV
+1037 GMNVQNGCI
-1046 SFKPDL
+1046 SFKPNL
-1052 LKQSEFITKRDDFI
+1052 LKQSEFLTKRDEFN
-1066 FYNIKGDKTTIP
+1066 FYNVHGEKTTIP
-1078 LEKNSMAFTYI
+1078 LEKNSLAYTYI

-1097 SDEDQITITLKNDER
+1097 SDKNQITITLNNDER

-1123 ISRYIFNRTGEI
+1123 ISRSIFNRTGEI
-1135 TKIEVSID
+1135 TKIEVSIN

>member
-1 MKNNKIYIGDT
+1 VKNNKIYIGDT

-92 GNKTIIFVGKSDKIY
+92 GNKTIVFVRKSDKIY

-116 HGVYQIDRNIYK
+116 HGVYQIDRDIYK

-142 DLNITFR
+142 DMNITFR

-381 DFLSFLKQANKTKY
+381 DFLSFLKQANKEKY

-407 EVYLVDITTIGN
+407 ELRLVDITSIGN
-419 QDIERHCFE
+419 HDIDRYCFE

-435 RCHGDP
+435 RSHGDP

-500 YNPSR
+500 YNPYR
-505 VVRDGFD
+505 IERDGFD
-512 WDTLDPDDAWT
+512 WDTLDPDDTWT

-752 ILEIKKFLEISLIH
+752 ILEINKFFEISLIH

-835 EDQQSYLLYPNRRLP
+835 KDQQSYILYPNRRLP
-850 HFIEKNIIPNKL
+850 HFMEKNIIPKDL
-862 ANKSKILKQLIRDK
+862 ANNSKILKQLIRDK

-962 IYYTAISTQIDQKTI
+962 IYYTAISTQTDQKTI

-1015 GAQQPGLTGQVK
+1015 GVQQPGMTGQVK

-1037 GVNVKNGCV
+1037 GVYVKNGCV
-1046 SFKPDL
+1046 SFKPNL
-1052 LKQSEFITKRDDFI
+1052 LKNSEFITKRDEFN
-1066 FYNIKGDKTTIP
+1066 FYNIHKEKTTIP
-1078 LEKNSMAFTYI
+1078 LDKNSLAFTYI

-1097 SDEDQITITLKNDER
+1097 SDKDQITITLKNDER
-1112 KTINGSELKPD
+1112 KTITGTELKPD
-1123 ISRYIFNRTGEI
+1123 ISRSIFNRTGEI
-1135 TKIEVSID
+1135 NKIEVSID
-1143 HTLIN
+1143 HTLLN